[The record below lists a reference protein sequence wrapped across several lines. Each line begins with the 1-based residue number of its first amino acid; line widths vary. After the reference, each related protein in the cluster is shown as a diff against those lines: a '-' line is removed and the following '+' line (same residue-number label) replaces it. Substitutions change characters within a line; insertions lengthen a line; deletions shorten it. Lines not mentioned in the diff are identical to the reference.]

1 MNDFRLKSLLETI
14 RRGSF
19 SSAAEFLGITQPA
32 VSQHIKALEGSYGVQ
47 LIAKRK
53 NRPVPTR
60 EGMLLYH
67 HAEKIEA
74 AYRSIERDMRNA
86 SSAVRTYDIGATLTV
101 GEYLL
106 PSLLAEHRRLHAETR
121 IRLAIQN
128 TRHIV
133 ERLLRSEIVLGLVEG
148 PVEVAGVEVRSFGR
162 DELVVVAAPDHP
174 LVTKARRRG
183 ITLAELLASELILR
197 EPGSGT
203 REVFERY
210 LVGRGI
216 DARLLRPYM
225 EIESINTIKLLVRS
239 ALGISVVSSLAVKEE
254 IRTGTLVRVPLAG
267 PPIER
272 ELRFVWGESADALFV
287 RDFMEFCIASVQRSE
302 AEGAKGGGTSPTAL
316 APPSDPV
323 G

>member
-14 RRGSF
+14 RKGSF

-86 SSAVRTYDIGATLTV
+86 SAAVRTYDIGATLTV
-101 GEYLL
+101 GEYILPHLL
-106 PSLLAEHRRLHAETR
+106 TEHRRLHAETR

-128 TRHIV
+128 TNHIV
-133 ERLLRSEIVLGLVEG
+133 ERLLRSQIVLGLVEG
-148 PVEVAGVEVRSFGR
+148 PVEAAGVEVRSFGR
-162 DELVVVAAPDHP
+162 DELVVVAAPTHP
-174 LVTKARRRG
+174 LVAKARRHG
-183 ITLAELLASELILR
+183 VAITDLLASELIIR

-203 REVFERY
+203 RVVFERY

-216 DARLLRPYM
+216 DARLLQPYM
-225 EIESINTIKLLVRS
+225 EIESINTIKFLVRS
-239 ALGISVVSSLAVKEE
+239 ALGVSVISSLAVKEE
-254 IRTGTLVRVPLAG
+254 IREGSLVRVPLAG

-287 RDFMEFCIASVQRSE
+287 RDFMEFCTASLER
-302 AEGAKGGGTSPTAL
+302 AEEKGAKGGGASPTAL
-316 APPSDPV
+316 APPHKPV